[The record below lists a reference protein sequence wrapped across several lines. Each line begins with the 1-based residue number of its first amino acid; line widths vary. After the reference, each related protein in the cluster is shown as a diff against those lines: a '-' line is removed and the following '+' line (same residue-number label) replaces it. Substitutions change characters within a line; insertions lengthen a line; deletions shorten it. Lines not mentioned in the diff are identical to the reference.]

1 MRIWYVLSGPSPSL
15 PPTSPPDPGTAMAS
29 VPAFLVRRLLAE
41 HPFPRKCLNTL
52 PAARVRQNARQAV
65 SETENPE
72 ASHRLNCHRDS
83 SQPGCVEPQACSR
96 PLNRRMCDL
105 PSAYWRYLLEAVQ
118 AVCCVRLLP
127 VSPKVIDPTCGWTG
141 HITLCDLPF
150 PEPRQQVF
158 VPLGRPSSTA
168 HGPPV
173 QRCGAPA
180 LTTATDTRTASWV
193 SHTHRPLPEA
203 RSYRQAS

>member
-52 PAARVRQNARQAV
+52 PAAQVRPNARQEV
-65 SETENPE
+65 SEAENP
-72 ASHRLNCHRDS
+72 APRRRLNRRRNSH
-83 SQPGCVEPQACSR
+83 PGSVEPQACSR
-96 PLNRRMCDL
+96 PLNLRMCDL
-105 PSAYWRYLLEAVQ
+105 PAAYWRHLLETVQ
-118 AVCCVRLLP
+118 AVCRVRHRQ
-127 VSPKVIDPTCGWTG
+127 VSPKVSGPTRGWTG
-141 HITLCDLPF
+141 HTTVCDLPF